1 MKVNN
6 TYFKKFKHGDL
17 TKIHDPRLHLGHVT
31 EVKYDSF
38 ECYAHFSQIR
48 KFTRIAIICLL
59 FMLHNTK
66 KFQEIL
72 FHLFL
77 LEKNKSAHSPACC
90 LLRTVS
96 LAWSAC
102 WDFFKTNENKRKL
115 SRSAELLDF
124 GLQIFFHS
132 FNIWQKFFNNV

>member
-1 MKVNN
+1 MLFRRFV

-77 LEKNKSAHSPACC
+77 LEKNKSAHSPASQCIRYGFLDAASTEKLTLKPIYVHC
-90 LLRTVS
+90 LRIAIV
-96 LAWSAC
+96 
-102 WDFFKTNENKRKL
+102 F
-115 SRSAELLDF
+115 ELF
-124 GLQIFFHS
+124 YP
-132 FNIWQKFFNNV
+132 